1 MEDELK
7 VLPSDDSA
15 QETWHE
21 ESPVY
26 FCGKNETTD
35 RICELRRILNQATAL
50 GISTGSL
57 SSICELLES
66 ADKDSYTDEFQATVT
81 NISMQVHELLERCLE
96 SASAIHVASQLSPN
110 DFFEEYDSGTVTE
123 SDLDRFGWKATGS
136 IPMIGQ
142 NPGLG
147 TSLRRLPRDLARY
160 SDNVRPG
167 NRKIL
172 GHTILQQADRVLDRD
187 LDCCEYW
194 LPPGTQ
200 DVERDDPSG
209 NLSVATDPLDDQEPV
224 SNALPLDNVIMQS
237 QDLTLSSFSFCEDLE
252 VVTECDR
259 TIFELSNP
267 SDAELTE
274 LASAF
279 APDIE
284 FGANSPTLPLR
295 ESTDLSAPENDPPSY
310 QPSASISS
318 LQSTQA
324 EIKAEYLQFIVVWI
338 MLGWRIVSQGFWLL
352 KTALRVIVLEG
363 FASKIAN
370 SVVIDSSDFTGNSRE
385 FADDSIDSFAE
396 PVPPDKSFHSDPLI
410 HSKNSSDSELMN
422 AGSQDTNDLFPTSPH
437 IQFIELD
444 YSPKNTDSDSVH
456 SHEHDFQHDLRKSF
470 ISFEPSTEYPSN
482 HEPFQ

>member
-1 MEDELK
+1 MCQSH
-7 VLPSDDSA
+7 VGTRQHCHGSHGTA
-15 QETWHE
+15 
-21 ESPVY
+21 
-26 FCGKNETTD
+26 
-35 RICELRRILNQATAL
+35 RRDTAFSR
-50 GISTGSL
+50 GP
-57 SSICELLES
+57 
-66 ADKDSYTDEFQATVT
+66 
-81 NISMQVHELLERCLE
+81 LE
-96 SASAIHVASQLSPN
+96 SASAIHAASQLSPN

-123 SDLDRFGWKATGS
+123 SDLDS
-136 IPMIGQ
+136 IFDHG
-142 NPGLG
+142 PGFESE
-147 TSLRRLPRDLARY
+147 TDLDTEAL
-160 SDNVRPG
+160 SSCTDSG
-167 NRKIL
+167 E
-172 GHTILQQADRVLDRD
+172 ADRVLDRD

-224 SNALPLDNVIMQS
+224 SNALPLDNVITQS
-237 QDLTLSSFSFCEDLE
+237 QDLTLSSLSFCEDLE
-252 VVTECDR
+252 VVAECDR

-274 LASAF
+274 LA
-279 APDIE
+279 
-284 FGANSPTLPLR
+284 N
-295 ESTDLSAPENDPPSY
+295 LSVPENDPPSY

-363 FASKIAN
+363 FASEIAN

-482 HEPFQ
+482 HEPFKYWK